1 MCHALFLAAPID
13 LPQMAP
19 TDPPTFSVESIGGN
33 YQGIRQHFPP
43 NWSIRYLG
51 SSSGCSC
58 SFHGKNDGS
67 RQALRDYLST
77 LPAGTTVQ
85 LYDCWEGECELAVE
99 ENTCASIADLS
110 LAESPL
116 AYRRLVTM
124 TT

>member
-13 LPQMAP
+13 LPHLAP
-19 TDPPTFSVESIGGN
+19 TDPATFSVEPIGEN
-33 YQGIRQHFPP
+33 HQGIRHHFPP

-58 SFHGKNDGS
+58 SFHGKNRRS
-67 RQALRDYLST
+67 RQALRDYLGR
-77 LPAGTTVQ
+77 LPAGTT
-85 LYDCWEGECELAVE
+85 LHIYDCWEGECEDAVE
-99 ENTCASIADLS
+99 ERTRASIDDLL

-116 AYRRLVTM
+116 AYRRLVAM